1 MSYAVCCV
9 PVAPVRIEPDH
20 RSEMVSQLLFGEY
33 CIITTAEKNGWIKIV
48 NQFDAYTGWCR
59 QSHFEEIVEAQY
71 YAAATSLAAGW
82 VNEIDYKGC
91 IMHIPFG
98 SSLNAISNS
107 QKNSVHYAGNVWNTA
122 SAKHDADTIRQIA
135 FKFLNTAYLWGGKSV
150 FGIDCS
156 GFTQLLYK
164 FLNIP
169 LLRDAQ
175 QQATQGEL
183 VGFLQEAVCGD
194 LAFFDDEDG
203 HIIHVGIL
211 LSETEIIH
219 AAGKVKIDKIDN
231 AGIIDADTG
240 VRSQRLRIIKRYG

>member
-1 MSYAVCCV
+1 MGYAVCCV
-9 PVAPVRIEPDH
+9 PVAPVKIEPDH
-20 RSEMVSQLLFGEY
+20 RSEMVNQLLFGEC
-33 CIITTAEKNGWIKIV
+33 CIITVAEKDGWIKII

-59 QSHFEEIVEAQY
+59 QSHVEEIDELQY
-71 YAAATSLAAGW
+71 DAAATKLTADW
-82 VNEIDYKGC
+82 VNEIDYNGSV
-91 IMHIPFG
+91 MYLPFG
-98 SSLNAISNS
+98 SSLTVNS
-107 QKNSVHYAGNVWNTA
+107 QNKSVHYAGNVWDMA
-122 SAKHDADTIRQIA
+122 SAKHNADTIKQVA

-156 GFTQLLYK
+156 GFTQSVYK
-164 FLNIP
+164 FLNIA

-203 HIIHVGIL
+203 HVIHVGIL

-231 AGIIDADTG
+231 AGIIDAGTG
-240 VRSQRLRIIKRYG
+240 VRSQRLRIIKRYV

>member
-1 MSYAVCCV
+1 MGYAVCCV
-9 PVAPVRIEPDH
+9 PVAPVKIEPDH
-20 RSEMVSQLLFGEY
+20 RSEMVNQLLFGEC
-33 CIITTAEKNGWIKIV
+33 CIITVAEKDGWIKII

-59 QSHFEEIVEAQY
+59 QSHVEEIDELQY
-71 YAAATSLAAGW
+71 DAAATKLTADW
-82 VNEIDYKGC
+82 VNEIDYNGSV
-91 IMHIPFG
+91 MYLPFG
-98 SSLNAISNS
+98 SSLTANS
-107 QKNSVHYAGNVWNTA
+107 HNNGVHYAGNVWDMA
-122 SAKHDADTIRQIA
+122 SAKHNADTIKQVA

-156 GFTQLLYK
+156 GFTQSVYK
-164 FLNIP
+164 FLNIA

-240 VRSQRLRIIKRYG
+240 VRSQRLRIIKRYV

>member
-1 MSYAVCCV
+1 MGYAVCCV
-9 PVAPVRIEPDH
+9 PVAPVKIEPDH
-20 RSEMVSQLLFGEY
+20 RSEMVNQLLFGEC
-33 CIITTAEKNGWIKIV
+33 CIITVAEKDGWIKII

-59 QSHFEEIVEAQY
+59 QSHVEEIDELQY
-71 YAAATSLAAGW
+71 DAAATKLTADW
-82 VNEIDYKGC
+82 VNEIDYNGSV
-91 IMHIPFG
+91 MYLPFG
-98 SSLNAISNS
+98 SSLTANS
-107 QKNSVHYAGNVWNTA
+107 HNNGVHYAGNVWDMA
-122 SAKHDADTIRQIA
+122 SAKHNADTIKQVA

-156 GFTQLLYK
+156 GFTQSVYK
-164 FLNIP
+164 FLNIA

-183 VGFLQEAVCGD
+183 VGFLQEAHCGD

-240 VRSQRLRIIKRYG
+240 VRSQRLRIIKRYV